1 MIPNP
6 LALIAEVTHLCPL
19 HCVYCS
25 NPLQLAGTESEL
37 STEQW
42 TSVFEQSG
50 KLGMLHAHFTGGE
63 PLARQD
69 LTELIA
75 AARAAGLYTNLI
87 TSGIGLGEQRLAAL
101 VAAGLDHIQ
110 VSFQDSRE
118 DSANWIAGTKAHA
131 HKIELSRMIRRG
143 ADGKRLAFTVNLV
156 VHRQNLDHLEEMIAF
171 IEQLNP
177 DRVEIAHTQY
187 YGWALA
193 NRAALMPTL
202 AQIEAAV
209 KIVAAAEKR
218 LAGRVRIDSV
228 VPDYYAKY
236 PKACMGGWGRRLMLI
251 NPAGRVLPC
260 HAAEV
265 IPGMTFENVREK
277 TLEWIWR
284 ESASFCR
291 FRGEDWMPEPCRS
304 CDRRAEDFGGCR
316 CQAFLLAADAGVT
329 DPACSLAP
337 AHGIVEAAVREAN
350 SDETVAQAKTAS
362 SFVQLQRETAELWDY
377 RINPE

>member
-1 MIPNP
+1 MIPHP
-6 LALIAEVTHLCPL
+6 LALIAELTHRCPL

-25 NPLQLAGTESEL
+25 NPLQLAGTASEL
-37 STEQW
+37 STDQW
-42 TSVFEQSG
+42 TSVFQQSG

-101 VAAGLDHIQ
+101 VADGLDHIQ
-110 VSFQDSRE
+110 ISFQDSRE
-118 DSANWIAGTKAHA
+118 GPANWIAGAKAHA
-131 HKIELSRMIRRG
+131 HKIELSRMIRQH
-143 ADGKRLAFTVNLV
+143 KLAFTVNLV
-156 VHRQNLDHLEEMIAF
+156 VHRQNLDHLEEMISF

-193 NRAALMPTL
+193 NRAALMPTRN
-202 AQIEAAV
+202 QIDAAV
-209 KIVAAAEKR
+209 KIVAEAEKR

-251 NPAGRVLPC
+251 NPAGKVLPC

-265 IPGMTFENVREK
+265 IPGMMFENVREK

-284 ESASFCR
+284 ESPSFCR

-316 CQAFLLAADAGVT
+316 CQAFLLAADATVT

-350 SDETVAQAKTAS
+350 SDAVVASAKTAS
-362 SFVQLQRETAELWDY
+362 SFVQLQRETAGLWDY